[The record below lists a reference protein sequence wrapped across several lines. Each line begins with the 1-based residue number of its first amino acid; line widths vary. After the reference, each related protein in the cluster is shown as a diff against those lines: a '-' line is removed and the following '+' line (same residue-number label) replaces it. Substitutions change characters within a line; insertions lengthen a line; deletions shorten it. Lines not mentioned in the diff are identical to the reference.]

1 MDLALLLLRFTILV
15 STSGGIS
22 LKLRPKRGRNQQG
35 LCFVSTEAIEINI
48 DTFELTCGS
57 NSVYSDIR
65 GSDKVP
71 EGVIILD
78 ARIHDMLDCDDSDK
92 IQLVA
97 LSDKIPVCT
106 EIHLDVI
113 SERALENQTVAH
125 AISERIDDFQDHFE
139 GLVLREGQELTLSE
153 LGVSFLVRSMSPT
166 DSTTGAARIVW
177 KQLLK
182 IHLGAVESQPTNLC
196 LIVEVAAATQIAD
209 VQLGADDGEPNYL
222 SRHQAI
228 LQTLEVME
236 RRYQSYEIDAQF
248 AGIVFSDEV
257 VPFITFDPQS
267 GEKKEVTNLHSSSLI
282 GAFRKWVDTV
292 LDDFS
297 NRPSNPGAALRNGL
311 EKAQSLNDKNGLP
324 TTIVFFS
331 SGVYSAGQNPV
342 KITRTNIENLDV
354 RVLCISV
361 GVDSATDIM
370 EAIAKEGSGIA
381 IHLDSVTKMNPIVDT
396 INNMTTSQG

>member
-1 MDLALLLLRFTILV
+1 MDLALLLLRFIILV
-15 STSGGIS
+15 STNGGIS

-35 LCFVSTEAIEINI
+35 ICFVSADAIDSNI
-48 DTFELTCGS
+48 ETCELSYKS

-71 EGVIILD
+71 EGVAVLD
-78 ARIHDMLDCDDSDK
+78 ARIYDMLDCDDSDE

-97 LSDKIPVCT
+97 LSDKIPICT

-113 SERALENQTVAH
+113 SERALENQTVTH

-139 GLVLREGQELTLSE
+139 GLVLRQGQELTITD
-153 LGVSFLVRSMSPT
+153 LGVRFLVRSMSPT

-177 KQLLK
+177 KHLLK
-182 IHLGAVESQPTNLC
+182 IHLGALESHPTNLC
-196 LIVEVAAATQIAD
+196 IIVEVAAATQIAD
-209 VQLGADDGEPNYL
+209 VQLGVDDGEPNYL
-222 SRHQAI
+222 TRHQAI

-236 RRYQSYEIDAQF
+236 RSYQSYETDAQF

-257 VPFITFDPQS
+257 LTFTTFDSQT
-267 GEKKEVTNLHSSSLI
+267 GEENQITNLHSSSLI
-282 GAFRKWVDTV
+282 GAFRKWVDTT
-292 LDDFS
+292 LSEFS
-297 NRPSNPGAALRNGL
+297 NRPSNPGAALTSGL
-311 EKAQSLNDKNGLP
+311 EKAHSLNAKNSLL

-342 KITRTNIENLDV
+342 KITRTKVEDLDV
-354 RVLCISV
+354 KVLSISV
-361 GVDSATDIM
+361 GEDSATDIM

-381 IHLDSVTKMNPIVDT
+381 IHLDSVTKMKLIVDT

>member
-1 MDLALLLLRFTILV
+1 M
-15 STSGGIS
+15 
-22 LKLRPKRGRNQQG
+22 KLRPRRGRNQQG
-35 LCFVSTEAIEINI
+35 FCFVSKETIDSKIE
-48 DTFELTCGS
+48 TFELTCGS
-57 NSVYSDIR
+57 NFVYSDIR
-65 GSDKVP
+65 GSDKVS

-78 ARIHDMLDCDDSDK
+78 SRIHDILDCDDAEE
-92 IQLVA
+92 IQLVP
-97 LSDKIPVCT
+97 LSDKIPVCK

-139 GLVLREGQELTLSE
+139 GLVLRQGQELSISE

-196 LIVEVAAATQIAD
+196 IIVEVAAATQIID

-222 SRHQAI
+222 TRHHAI
-228 LQTLEVME
+228 LQTLEAME

-257 VPFITFDPQS
+257 LPFITFDPQT
-267 GEKKEVTNLHSSSLI
+267 GEENEITNLHSSSLI
-282 GAFRKWVDTV
+282 GAFRKWVGTV
-292 LDDFS
+292 LDEFS
-297 NRPSNPGAALRNGL
+297 NRPSNPGAALRSGL
-311 EKAQSLNDKNGLP
+311 EKAQSLCDKNGLP

-342 KITRTNIENLDV
+342 KVTRTNIEDLDV
-354 RVLCISV
+354 RILSISV

-370 EAIAKEGSGIA
+370 EAIAKEGSGRA